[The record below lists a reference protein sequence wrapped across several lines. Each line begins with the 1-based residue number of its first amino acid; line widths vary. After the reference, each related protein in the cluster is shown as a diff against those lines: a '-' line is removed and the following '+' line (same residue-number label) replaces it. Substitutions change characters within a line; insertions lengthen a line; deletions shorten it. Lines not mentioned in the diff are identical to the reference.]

1 MKNPKKLYHN
11 QGRIGIKI
19 NGKQKFMTLYSF
31 LFDDFISFLEK
42 NSEIKQ
48 QYDKYNT
55 IDYNNDMETDEEKI
69 KSFYNLLR
77 HKYNRNRFSNKIFHL
92 LIINNEYVA
101 SFYTSKE
108 LGHVKH
114 VLQRFNYKINN
125 FYEKISIVLVNP
137 KYRRLGIAYKML
149 NLYLTKG
156 QQKYF
161 LIAEK
166 SNLPAVKL
174 YKKLGFVEKAERILN
189 NYNEILFIKK

>member
-1 MKNPKKLYHN
+1 MKNSKKLYHN

-92 LIINNEYVA
+92 LIMNNEYVA
-101 SFYTSKE
+101 SFNTSKE
-108 LGHVKH
+108 LWQVKH
-114 VLQRFNYKINN
+114 MLQRFNYKINN

-174 YKKLGFVEKAERILN
+174 YKKLGFVEKAYRKLN

>member
-48 QYDKYNT
+48 QYDKYYT
-55 IDYNNDMETDEEKI
+55 IDFNNDMERDGETKI
-69 KSFYNLLR
+69 KSYYNNILSN
-77 HKYNRNRFSNKIFHL
+77 KNNRNRFSNKIFHL
-92 LIINNEYVA
+92 LIMNNEYVA
-101 SFYTSKE
+101 SFNTSKE
-108 LGHVKH
+108 LGQVKDI
-114 VLQRFNYKINN
+114 LQRFNYKINN

-174 YKKLGFVEKAERILN
+174 Y
-189 NYNEILFIKK
+189 YDEILFIKK

>member
-42 NSEIKQ
+42 NNEIKQ
-48 QYDKYNT
+48 QYDKYKT
-55 IDYNNDMETDEEKI
+55 IDWNNDMETDEEKI
-69 KSFYNLLR
+69 KSYYNFLSNKN
-77 HKYNRNRFSNKIFHL
+77 HRNRFSNQIFHL
-92 LIINNEYVA
+92 LIMNNEYIA
-101 SFYTSKE
+101 SFNTSKE
-108 LGHVKH
+108 LWQVKH
-114 VLQRFNYKINN
+114 MLQRFNYKINN

-156 QQKYF
+156 KQKYF
-161 LIAEK
+161 LIADK

-174 YKKLGFVEKAERILN
+174 YKKLGFVEKAEN
-189 NYNEILFIKK
+189 NYDEILFIKK